1 LNKHQKVNWTEI
13 MNTTTIQKLG
23 CLHCKK
29 VHTVDSEAGEKYLTL
44 HPGNIK
50 GKLTVQ
56 ELVEAFF
63 SDEELE
69 GWICPR

>member
-1 LNKHQKVNWTEI
+1 
-13 MNTTTIQKLG
+13 M
-23 CLHCKK
+23 
-29 VHTVDSEAGEKYLTL
+29 DSEAGEKYLTL

-69 GWICPR
+69 GSICPR